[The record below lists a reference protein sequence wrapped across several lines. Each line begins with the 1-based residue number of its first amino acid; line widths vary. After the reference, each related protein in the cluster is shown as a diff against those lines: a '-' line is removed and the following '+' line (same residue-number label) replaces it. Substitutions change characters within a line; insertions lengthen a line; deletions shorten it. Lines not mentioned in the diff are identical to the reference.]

1 MSHKL
6 LRTLLH
12 LAQADGTVSGSELAL
27 IYKIGVEKGI
37 PMFEV
42 EQIIQN
48 PPQEAEDLSELS
60 EEDKFEYLYTVVLM
74 MKMDGILDER
84 ESMMCARYAVAL
96 GYKEAVIPS
105 LKDLIESDH
114 ELSDNKDALKLEVQ
128 KFML

>member
-48 PPQEAEDLSELS
+48 PPKEAEELSELS
-60 EEDKFEYLYTVVLM
+60 ENDKFEYLYTIVLM

-84 ESMMCARYAVAL
+84 ESAMCARYADSTWL
-96 GYKEAVIPS
+96 PGRGGP
-105 LKDLIESDH
+105 
-114 ELSDNKDALKLEVQ
+114 
-128 KFML
+128 KFERSNRERSRAKWQQGGT

>member
-48 PPQEAEDLSELS
+48 PPQEPEDLSELS

-84 ESMMCARYAVAL
+84 ESMMCARYAAAL

-105 LKDLIESDH
+105 LNDLIESDH

-128 KFML
+128 KFMI

>member
-48 PPQEAEDLSELS
+48 PPQEPEDLSELS
-60 EEDKFEYLYTVVLM
+60 EEEKFEYLYTVVLM

-96 GYKEAVIPS
+96 GYKEEVIPS

-114 ELSDNKDALKLEVQ
+114 ELSDNKDALKQEVQ
-128 KFML
+128 KFII